1 MIFNQRLQRL
11 TGITIF
17 TILTKITGL
26 TGNWKDA
33 NQNISEF
40 LVLKTRFIT
49 RTSRLE
55 CNRTVHNINNNV
67 KKREIKKKVNRY
79 CTNCWKIW

>member
-40 LVLKTRFIT
+40 LDDLLNKTKYLLNIWLFFIQIWILC
-49 RTSRLE
+49 SSY
-55 CNRTVHNINNNV
+55 TVQIV
-67 KKREIKKKVNRY
+67 GKFGRY
-79 CTNCWKIW
+79 